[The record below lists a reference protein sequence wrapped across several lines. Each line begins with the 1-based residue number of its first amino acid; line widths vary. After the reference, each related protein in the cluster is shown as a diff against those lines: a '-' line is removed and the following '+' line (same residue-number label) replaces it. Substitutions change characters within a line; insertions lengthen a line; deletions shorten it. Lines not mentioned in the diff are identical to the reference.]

1 MNALILDEIEFG
13 MDNGTMLIVGIF
25 TVIFI
30 LVLIGLNIWEHIENK
45 KAEEAAW
52 EEWHKQKEEEA
63 HLKAEMNFFENRIA
77 EDMLNIGS
85 KINTRLVELYR
96 EEV

>member
-1 MNALILDEIEFG
+1 MGSHSNYISIESDMITAMVIAG
-13 MDNGTMLIVGIF
+13 VMVL
-25 TVIFI
+25 IFI
-30 LVLIGLNIWEHIENK
+30 GLKIWEYIENK
-45 KAEEAAW
+45 KAEEAAL

-63 HLKAEMNFFENRIA
+63 KLKAEMNFFENRIA
-77 EDMLNIGS
+77 EDMLHIGS

>member
-1 MNALILDEIEFG
+1 MGAHSNYISIESD
-13 MDNGTMLIVGIF
+13 MITAMVIAGIM
-25 TVIFI
+25 VLIFI
-30 LVLIGLNIWEHIENK
+30 ALLIWNRIEEK

-63 HLKAEMNFFENRIA
+63 KLKAEMNFFENRIA
-77 EDMLNIGS
+77 EDMLHIGS

>member
-1 MNALILDEIEFG
+1 MGAHSNYISIESD
-13 MDNGTMLIVGIF
+13 MITAMVIVGIMIL
-25 TVIFI
+25 IFV
-30 LVLIGLNIWEHIENK
+30 VLFIWSRIEEK

-52 EEWHKQKEEEA
+52 EEWHKQKEEEVK
-63 HLKAEMNFFENRIA
+63 LKAEMNFFENRIA
-77 EDMLNIGS
+77 EDMLHIGS

>member
-1 MNALILDEIEFG
+1 MGAHSNYLTIESDFITA
-13 MDNGTMLIVGIF
+13 MVIAGIMI
-25 TVIFI
+25 IFF
-30 LVLIGLNIWEHIENK
+30 IGLFIWSRIEEK
-45 KAEEAAW
+45 KVEEAAW

-77 EDMLNIGS
+77 EDILKIGS
-85 KINTRLVELYR
+85 KINKRLVELYQ

>member
-1 MNALILDEIEFG
+1 MGAHSNYISIESDMITAMVIAG
-13 MDNGTMLIVGIF
+13 VMVL
-25 TVIFI
+25 IFI
-30 LVLIGLNIWEHIENK
+30 ALFIWNRIEENK
-45 KAEEAAW
+45 AEKAAW

-77 EDMLNIGS
+77 EDMLHIGS

>member
-1 MNALILDEIEFG
+1 MQP
-13 MDNGTMLIVGIF
+13 
-25 TVIFI
+25 IFI
-30 LVLIGLNIWEHIENK
+30 VLLQLISFILLANNLVLKCLIWEHIENK

-52 EEWHKQKEEEA
+52 EEWYKQKEEEA

-77 EDMLNIGS
+77 EDMLHIGS
-85 KINTRLVELYR
+85 KINTRLVELYK

>member
-1 MNALILDEIEFG
+1 MGAHSNYISIESD
-13 MDNGTMLIVGIF
+13 MITAMVIAGIM
-25 TVIFI
+25 
-30 LVLIGLNIWEHIENK
+30 VLICIALFIWNRIEEK
-45 KAEEAAW
+45 KAEKAAW

-77 EDMLNIGS
+77 EDMLHIGS

>member
-1 MNALILDEIEFG
+1 MDTPILDQIEFG
-13 MDNGTMLIVGIF
+13 MDNGAMVIAGIMILIFV
-25 TVIFI
+25 VLFI
-30 LVLIGLNIWEHIENK
+30 WNRIEEK
-45 KAEEAAW
+45 KSEKAAW

-63 HLKAEMNFFENRIA
+63 RLKSEMNFFENRIA
-77 EDMLNIGS
+77 EDMLHIGS

>member
-1 MNALILDEIEFG
+1 MGAHSNYISIESD
-13 MDNGTMLIVGIF
+13 MITAM
-25 TVIFI
+25 VIAGVM
-30 LVLIGLNIWEHIENK
+30 VLICIALFIWNRIEEK

-63 HLKAEMNFFENRIA
+63 KLKAKMNFFENRIA
-77 EDMLNIGS
+77 EDMLHIGS

>member
-1 MNALILDEIEFG
+1 MGAHSNYISIESD
-13 MDNGTMLIVGIF
+13 MITAMVIAGIM
-25 TVIFI
+25 VLIFI
-30 LVLIGLNIWEHIENK
+30 ALFIWNRIEEK

-52 EEWHKQKEEEA
+52 EEWHKEKEEEA
-63 HLKAEMNFFENRIA
+63 KLKAEMNFLENRIA
-77 EDMLNIGS
+77 EDMLHIGS

>member
-1 MNALILDEIEFG
+1 MGTHSNYISIESDMITAMVIAG
-13 MDNGTMLIVGIF
+13 VMVI
-25 TVIFI
+25 IFI
-30 LVLIGLNIWEHIENK
+30 ALFIWSRIEEK
-45 KAEEAAW
+45 KAEKVAW

-77 EDMLNIGS
+77 EDMLHIGS

>member
-1 MNALILDEIEFG
+1 MDTPILDQIEFG
-13 MDNGTMLIVGIF
+13 MDNGAMVIAGIMILILIAL
-25 TVIFI
+25 FI
-30 LVLIGLNIWEHIENK
+30 WNRVEEK
-45 KAEEAAW
+45 KAEKAAW

-63 HLKAEMNFFENRIA
+63 RLKSEMNFFENRIA
-77 EDMLNIGS
+77 EDMLHIGS

>member
-1 MNALILDEIEFG
+1 MGAHSNYLTIESDAF
-13 MDNGTMLIVGIF
+13 TAFVIAGIM
-25 TVIFI
+25 VLIFI
-30 LVLIGLNIWEHIENK
+30 ALLIWNHIEEK
-45 KAEEAAW
+45 KAEKAAW

-77 EDMLNIGS
+77 EDMLHIGS
-85 KINTRLVELYR
+85 KINTKLVELYR

>member
-1 MNALILDEIEFG
+1 MGAHSNYISIEPD
-13 MDNGTMLIVGIF
+13 MITAMVIVGIM
-25 TVIFI
+25 ILIYIALFI
-30 LVLIGLNIWEHIENK
+30 WNCIENK
-45 KAEEAAW
+45 KAEEVAW
-52 EEWHKQKEEEA
+52 EEWRKQKEEEA

-77 EDMLNIGS
+77 EDMLHIGS

>member
-1 MNALILDEIEFG
+1 MGAHSNYISIESD
-13 MDNGTMLIVGIF
+13 MITAM
-25 TVIFI
+25 VIAGVM
-30 LVLIGLNIWEHIENK
+30 VLICIALFIWNRIEEK

-77 EDMLNIGS
+77 EDILKIGS
-85 KINTRLVELYR
+85 KINKRLVELYQ

>member
-1 MNALILDEIEFG
+1 MGAHSNYLTIESDFITA
-13 MDNGTMLIVGIF
+13 MVIVSIM
-25 TVIFI
+25 VIF
-30 LVLIGLNIWEHIENK
+30 VVGLFIWKRIEEK

-63 HLKAEMNFFENRIA
+63 HLEAEMNFFEDRIA
-77 EDMLNIGS
+77 EDVYHIGS